1 MIDESKPFEEQIKLL
16 KKVKDL
22 ISIGIA
28 AFMMEKS

>member
-16 KKVKDL
+16 KNVKDL

-28 AFMMEKS
+28 TFMMTKI